1 MKKINFKVCK
11 HGDERGNILAVV
23 VEDSAN
29 LLTYELFQTD
39 PKPVSKEYIRRSTRN
54 ATTAEKV
61 SLATHL
67 NKLGINYEQVKS
79 LKA

>member
-1 MKKINFKVCK
+1 MKKINFKRVN
-11 HGDERGNILAVV
+11 HGEHKGNILAVV

-29 LLTYELFQTD
+29 LLTYELFQTN
-39 PKPVSKEYIRRSTRN
+39 PKPVSKEYIRRNTRN

-67 NKLGINYEQVKS
+67 NKLGINYEQVTS
-79 LKA
+79 LKV